1 MIMEILTKGVE
12 KLNRAEL
19 AKFIQF
25 TKTSPSVTKNE
36 MIHHFEQCAEYG
48 FNAAMVPMYY
58 VSLGKEI
65 LKGTDVKVATFFG
78 FGMGHET
85 LRAKEELM
93 KECMR
98 IGADEVDFQPNMSA
112 FLSGDY
118 VFFEKEARLMLE
130 ISQGIEIKP
139 MLEIEMIP
147 DLNSKIR
154 AIKIYDNLGYMWVKN
169 SSGAPMGGAPA
180 TPNVIRLIRENVRPE
195 CRVKAS
201 GKVNSYE
208 KMVDLVNA
216 GASMVGTS
224 SGLEILLRETGLK
237 ADY

>member
-1 MIMEILTKGVE
+1 MDIRDLNILE
-12 KLNRAEL
+12 LPKL
-19 AKFIQF
+19 IQF
-25 TKTSPSVTKNE
+25 TKTAPSVTRAE
-36 MIHHFEQCAEYG
+36 MVLHFEQCAEYG

-65 LKGTDVKVATFFG
+65 LRGTDVKVATFFG

-93 KECMR
+93 KECVR

-118 VFFEKEARLMLE
+118 AFFEKEARTMLE
-130 ISQGIEIKP
+130 ISQGIVIKP
-139 MLEIEMIP
+139 MLEVEMIP
-147 DLNSKIR
+147 EQHNKIR
-154 AIKIYDNLGYMWVKN
+154 AIKMYDQLGYRWVKN
-169 SSGAPMGGAPA
+169 SSGAPTGGGPA
-180 TPNVIRLIRENVRPE
+180 TPDVIRLIREHVGPE

-208 KMVDLVNA
+208 KMVELVDA

-224 SGLEILLRETGLK
+224 SGLEILLRKTALK
-237 ADY
+237 MDY